1 MAKQKEDLVID
12 DYWKKVVEAYN
23 EFETAAITWTRKESR
38 LKLYAK
44 YMTPVTAGWID
55 EVFIISKKDS
65 KNKTHIT
72 AEELKDMAVEMLEF
86 DDFLR
91 NYDES
96 KLSEKDKEIFSPL
109 LYDDD
114 DDLLLYED
122 AEFYEDSE
130 TAN

>member
-12 DYWKKVVEAYN
+12 NYWKKVVEAYN

-72 AEELKDMAVEMLEF
+72 TEELKDMVVEMLEF

-91 NYDES
+91 NYDEN
-96 KLSEKDKEIFSPL
+96 EIFDPFPFGVDDE
-109 LYDDD
+109 DDD
-114 DDLLLYED
+114 ALSPYED
-122 AEFYEDSE
+122 AEFYEDY
-130 TAN
+130 

>member
-1 MAKQKEDLVID
+1 MAKQKEELVID

-55 EVFIISKKDS
+55 EVFIISKKNA
-65 KNKTHIT
+65 KNRQLIT
-72 AEELKDMAVEMLEF
+72 VEDLKDMVETMLDF
-86 DDFLR
+86 DDFLS
-91 NYDES
+91 NYDDNE
-96 KLSEKDKEIFSPL
+96 LSEKEKEFLDPL

-114 DDLLLYED
+114 DDLLPYED
-122 AEFYEDSE
+122 AEFYEDY
-130 TAN
+130 

>member
-1 MAKQKEDLVID
+1 MAKQKEELVID

-55 EVFIISKKDS
+55 EVFIISKKNA
-65 KNKTHIT
+65 KNRQLIT
-72 AEELKDMAVEMLEF
+72 VEDLKDMVETMLDF
-86 DDFLR
+86 DDFLS
-91 NYDES
+91 NYDENE
-96 KLSEKDKEIFSPL
+96 LSEKEKEFLDPL

-114 DDLLLYED
+114 DDLLPYED
-122 AEFYEDSE
+122 AEFYEDY
-130 TAN
+130 